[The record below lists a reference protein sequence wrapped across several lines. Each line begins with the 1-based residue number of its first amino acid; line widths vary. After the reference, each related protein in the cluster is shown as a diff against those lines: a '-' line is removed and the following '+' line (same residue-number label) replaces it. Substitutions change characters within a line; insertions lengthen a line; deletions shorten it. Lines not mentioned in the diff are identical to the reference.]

1 MLEEG
6 DVSAILLDWQL
17 GEEDGVA
24 AIPILRRLAPTVPVV
39 LVTAHSSTELA
50 VSAIRQGAFD
60 FLVKPLEE
68 ARFVTTVL
76 KAIAH
81 HELEERV
88 RRLEAGDANSSFQGI
103 VGHSAKMRT
112 IFEIIR
118 NVSPTEATVMI
129 QGESGTGKE
138 LVARAIHRLSGRS
151 KGPFVALNMAAVP
164 HELVESTLFGHERGA
179 FTGADRPRIGACEEA
194 DGGTLFLDEIG
205 EMPIDLQGKL
215 LRFLQERVYR
225 RVGGSRDIQ
234 SQVRVLS
241 ATNRDP
247 LEEVR
252 EGRMRDDLYYRLH
265 VVPIDLPPLRE
276 RVGDISLLATT
287 ALMESSE
294 RYGKNFSSIDPDVIQ
309 RLEGY
314 DWPGNVR
321 QLYHLIERCVVLNQG
336 PLLKL
341 EMLPAD
347 IQDVPSNDRS
357 LERHRWSP
365 DSPSLGSTAPTPPDT
380 EAVVVPLAE
389 LEKRAIVHALR
400 ICEGS
405 ATEAARLLGIS
416 AATIYR
422 KVKSFDS
429 DLTSS

>member
-1 MLEEG
+1 M
-6 DVSAILLDWQL
+6 
-17 GEEDGVA
+17 
-24 AIPILRRLAPTVPVV
+24 LRRLAPTVPVV

-50 VSAIRQGAFD
+50 VAAIREGAFD

-76 KAIAH
+76 KAVAH

-88 RRLEAGDANSSFQGI
+88 RKLEAGDANPSFRGI
-103 VGHSAKMRT
+103 VGQSAKMRT

-138 LVARAIHRLSGRS
+138 LVARAIHDLSGRS

-179 FTGADRPRIGACEEA
+179 FTGADRQRIGACEEA

-234 SQVRVLS
+234 SHVRVLS

-247 LEEVR
+247 LDEVR

-287 ALMESSE
+287 ALTESSQ
-294 RYGKNFSSIDPDVIQ
+294 RYEKNFRSIDPAVIQ

-321 QLYHLIERCVVLNQG
+321 QLFHLIERCVVLNQG

-341 EMLPAD
+341 EMLPSD
-347 IQDVPSNDRS
+347 LQDVPSNERGLEQPIHPSPVSAS
-357 LERHRWSP
+357 L
-365 DSPSLGSTAPTPPDT
+365 DSTEAAPPDAET
-380 EAVVVPLAE
+380 VVLPLAE
-389 LEKRAIVHALR
+389 LEKRAIEHALR
-400 ICEGS
+400 VCEGS

-429 DLTSS
+429 ELPSS